1 MGTFLKFQITCQK
14 QLVSQKVLLRIF
26 IEHYEEDWMQACH
39 CTLEIGMLLS
49 KTFKVEKVFDRK
61 KPQKNF

>member
-1 MGTFLKFQITCQK
+1 
-14 QLVSQKVLLRIF
+14 LRIF
-26 IEHYEEDWMQACH
+26 IGHYEEDWMQACH

-61 KPQKNF
+61 KATKKLLIKTSQKANKAQFCF